1 MDKKIIIAAV
11 AAIVV
16 IGIAAFALSG
26 GSADS
31 DPTHS
36 FNSSNTQ

>member
-26 GSADS
+26 GSAERLL
-31 DPTHS
+31 
-36 FNSSNTQ
+36 QL